1 MSGEEG
7 VDGKA
12 RGESGRRM
20 WVGRPGEG
28 VGGGCGWEEGKGVG
42 RKMWEEDVSGEEGVG
57 GDVSGEEGV
66 GGDVSGEEGVGGRC
80 RWEGRKEENV
90 RGGLKWKREE
100 VWE

>member
-1 MSGEEG
+1 MGRGERSGEEG
-7 VDGKA
+7 VGGKA

-28 VGGGCGWEEGKGVG
+28 VGGGCGWEEGKRVG
-42 RKMWEEDVSGEEGVG
+42 RKVWEE
-57 GDVSGEEGV
+57 DVSGEEGV

-80 RWEGRKEENV
+80 RWEGRNEENV
-90 RGGLKWKREE
+90 GGGLKWKREG